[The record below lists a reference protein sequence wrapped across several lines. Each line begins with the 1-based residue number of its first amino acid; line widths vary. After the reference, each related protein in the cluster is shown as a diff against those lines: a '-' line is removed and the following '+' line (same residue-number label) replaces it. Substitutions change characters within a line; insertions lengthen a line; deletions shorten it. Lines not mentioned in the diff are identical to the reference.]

1 MRPLRRCCDP
11 RMTTYVCVND
21 RLFLIPYNNPFPEMS
36 ERSAS
41 LEIGIAFRAQSYFYA
56 VKQ

>member
-11 RMTTYVCVND
+11 RMTTYMCVNA

-36 ERSAS
+36 ERSES
-41 LEIGIAFRAQSYFYA
+41 LEIGIAFKAQSYFYA
-56 VKQ
+56 V